1 MWGKRF
7 SYICFLALILF
18 GLLFYHHY
26 VMMIWAVILTVLP
39 AISFIFT
46 NLTVK
51 KICVGVMTNKSS
63 VGKNVSF
70 EVYFTVKNGFIA
82 PIENLKL
89 NVKIFNAF
97 YKNNE
102 TYELVIP
109 FVPFSE
115 RKVSLK
121 VSGKYCGR
129 MIVQIE
135 NMIVEDFLGLFRFER
150 ELNITDEVMIM
161 PEKNIELP
169 QINLSDSGVANDDE
183 VQYVKGDDVS
193 QISQIRNYIPGDKLQ
208 NIHWKLSAKNEEL
221 QVKEFSKPY
230 SDEVTLLVELSI
242 QADKPEITDAI
253 IEAYYASGKYLLKN
267 GRRFR
272 TSWFNTKTKE
282 LFETK
287 IETDEELDISLNELY
302 YMMPYENPALT
313 YSSYMAI
320 HSEPVTT
327 VMYISDAGVNGVSG
341 ERFDISD
348 DKVVII
354 CLSVQ

>member
-26 VMMIWAVILTVLP
+26 VMMIWVVILAVLP
-39 AISFIFT
+39 AVSFILT
-46 NLTVK
+46 KLTVD
-51 KICVGVMTNKSS
+51 KIRVSIMTDKSS
-63 VGKNVSF
+63 VGKNVPVQ
-70 EVYFTVKNGFIA
+70 VYFIIKNGYIA

-89 NVKIFNAF
+89 SVQIFNAF

-102 TYELVIP
+102 EYELVIP
-109 FVPFSE
+109 SVPFSE
-115 RKVSLK
+115 RKVDMK

-129 MIVQIE
+129 MIIRIE
-135 NMIVEDFLGLFRFER
+135 KVIMEDFLGLFRFER
-150 ELNITDEVMIM
+150 ELNIANEVMIM

-193 QISQIRNYIPGDKLQ
+193 QISLIRDYIPGDRLQ

-230 SDEVTLLVELSI
+230 SDEVTLLLEFSV
-242 QADKPEITDAI
+242 QKDKPEITDSI
-253 IEAYYASGKYLLKN
+253 IEAYYASGKYLLKH

-272 TSWFNTKTKE
+272 TSWFNTKIGE

-302 YMMPYENPALT
+302 YMIPYENPALT
-313 YSSYMAI
+313 YSSYMAV
-320 HSEPVTT
+320 HTEPTTT
-327 VMYISDAGVNGVSG
+327 VLYISDAGVSGISG
-341 ERFDISD
+341 ERLDISD
-348 DKVVII
+348 DKVVIT

>member
-7 SYICFLALILF
+7 SYFCFLALILF

-26 VMMIWAVILTVLP
+26 VMMVWVVILAVLP
-39 AISFIFT
+39 AVSFILT
-46 NLTVK
+46 KLTVN
-51 KICVGVMTNKSS
+51 KIHIGIMTDKSS
-63 VGKNVSF
+63 VGKNVP
-70 EVYFTVKNGFIA
+70 VDIYFTVKNGFVA

-102 TYELVIP
+102 EYELVIP
-109 FVPFSE
+109 SVPFSE
-115 RKVSLK
+115 RKVSMR

-129 MIVQIE
+129 MIIQIE
-135 NMIVEDFLGLFRFER
+135 KVIMEDFLGLFRFEK
-150 ELNITDEVMIM
+150 ELNVTDEVTIM
-161 PEKNIELP
+161 PERNIELP

-193 QISQIRNYIPGDKLQ
+193 QISQIRDYIPGDKLQ

-221 QVKEFSKPY
+221 QVMEFSKPY

-242 QADKPEITDAI
+242 QTDKPEITDSI

-302 YMMPYENPALT
+302 YMIPYENPALT
-313 YSSYMAI
+313 YSSYMAV
-320 HSEPVTT
+320 HSEPTTT
-327 VMYISDAGVNGVSG
+327 VMYISDAGVSG
-341 ERFDISD
+341 ISGDRFDISD
-348 DKVVII
+348 DKVVIT